1 MQTVQ
6 KDKGS
11 CEKIAEL
18 LKVSHTPALRVPR
31 IGTVWKKVILK
42 KNVAYLA
49 VWQCR
54 CKSVRSDCHAP
65 ARRVISIKNFW
76 EKVIFEKCCSV
87 RVWQNHCKVGLP
99 HSARRVSPV
108 ESF

>member
-31 IGTVWKKVILK
+31 IGTVWKK
-42 KNVAYLA
+42 
-49 VWQCR
+49 
-54 CKSVRSDCHAP
+54 SH
-65 ARRVISIKNFW
+65 
-76 EKVIFEKCCSV
+76 FEKKCSV
-87 RVWQNHCKVGLP
+87 PSSVAVSLQECKVGLP
-99 HSARRVSPV
+99 RTRP
-108 ESF
+108 EGDKY